1 MKKKLATLLL
11 TSSLL
16 ASTMIAP
23 IAASAD
29 ELQNKIEQQESKLEA
44 IQSEVLS
51 AQQTLTAVQAE
62 ISAAE
67 SRSNELLESRITT
80 QDEVTTLAEEI
91 EQLQIIIEKREEQL
105 QEQARS
111 VQVNGSNTNYIN
123 FVFASESLTDL
134 VARVEVVTT
143 MVSANKSLVE
153 QQISDKEAV
162 TDKKVASEEKLEE
175 IIGMSTELEQLKA
188 DLHIKKIEE
197 ESAIAALNAEQSTV
211 QADRDKFIAQKEEA
225 DRRAAEEAAAIAAAE
240 AAAIAAAEETARVA
254 AIAVEEVAEVETVA
268 TTARTV
274 AAPAVS
280 APQQSAPTET
290 VAPAPAST
298 PVTTPAATPTPAPAP
313 APTPAP
319 SHSGDLI
326 GEAYKYLGVPYVW
339 GGKTPAGFDCSGFT
353 SYVFRQAYGM
363 EIGSWTGAQ
372 ENLGA
377 KISVSEAQPGDLLFW
392 GSAGS
397 TYHVAIS
404 LGGGS
409 YIHAPFE
416 GRTVEVNTISN
427 FTPQFAVRVN

>member
-1 MKKKLATLLL
+1 
-11 TSSLL
+11 
-16 ASTMIAP
+16 MIAP

-91 EQLQIIIEKREEQL
+91 EKLEIIIEKREEQL

-143 MVSANKSLVE
+143 MVSVNKSLVE

-240 AAAIAAAEETARVA
+240 AAAIAVAEEAARVA

-268 TTARTV
+268 TTSRNV
-274 AAPAVS
+274 AIPAVT

-290 VAPAPAST
+290 VAQTPVST
-298 PVTTPAATPTPAPAP
+298 PESTPAPAP
-313 APTPAP
+313 AP
-319 SHSGDLI
+319 SRSGDLI

-339 GGKTPAGFDCSGFT
+339 GGNTPAGFDCSGFT

-372 ENLGA
+372 ENLGT
-377 KISVSEAQPGDLLFW
+377 KINVSQAQPGDLLFW

-397 TYHVAIS
+397 TYHVAIY

-409 YIHAPFE
+409 YIHAPYE

>member
-91 EQLQIIIEKREEQL
+91 EKLEIIIEKREEQL

-225 DRRAAEEAAAIAAAE
+225 DRRAAEEAAAIAAA
-240 AAAIAAAEETARVA
+240 IAAAEEAARVA

-268 TTARTV
+268 TTSRNV
-274 AAPAVS
+274 AAPAVT

-290 VAPAPAST
+290 VAQAPATTPEST
-298 PVTTPAATPTPAPAP
+298 PAPTPAPA
-313 APTPAP
+313 PAP

-372 ENLGA
+372 ENLGT
-377 KISVSEAQPGDLLFW
+377 KISVSQAQPGDLLFW

-397 TYHVAIS
+397 TYHVAIY

-409 YIHAPFE
+409 YIHAPYE

>member
-29 ELQNKIEQQESKLEA
+29 ELQDKIEEQESKLEA
-44 IQSEVLS
+44 IQTKVLS
-51 AQQTLTAVQAE
+51 AQETLTSVQAE

-67 SRSNELLESRITT
+67 SRSNELLESRITA
-80 QDEVTTLAEEI
+80 QDEVTALAEEI

-134 VARVEVVTT
+134 FARVEVVTT

-240 AAAIAAAEETARVA
+240 AAAIAAAEEAARVA

-268 TTARTV
+268 TTSRNV
-274 AAPAVS
+274 AAPAVT

-290 VAPAPAST
+290 VAQAPATTPEST
-298 PVTTPAATPTPAPAP
+298 PAPTPAPA
-313 APTPAP
+313 PAP

-372 ENLGA
+372 ENLGT
-377 KISVSEAQPGDLLFW
+377 KISVSQAQPGDLLFW

-397 TYHVAIS
+397 TYHVAIY

-409 YIHAPFE
+409 YIHAPYE

>member
-91 EQLQIIIEKREEQL
+91 EKLEIIIEKREEQL

-240 AAAIAAAEETARVA
+240 AAAIAAAEEAARVA

-268 TTARTV
+268 TTSRNV
-274 AAPAVS
+274 AAPAVT

-290 VAPAPAST
+290 VAQAPA
-298 PVTTPAATPTPAPAP
+298 TTPESTPAPA
-313 APTPAP
+313 PAP

-372 ENLGA
+372 ENLGT
-377 KISVSEAQPGDLLFW
+377 KISVSQAQPGDLLFW

-397 TYHVAIS
+397 TYHVAIY

-409 YIHAPFE
+409 YIHAPYE

>member
-1 MKKKLATLLL
+1 
-11 TSSLL
+11 
-16 ASTMIAP
+16 MIAP

-91 EQLQIIIEKREEQL
+91 EKLEIIIEKREEQL

-134 VARVEVVTT
+134 LARVEVVTT

-240 AAAIAAAEETARVA
+240 AAAIAAAEEAARVA

-268 TTARTV
+268 TTSRNV
-274 AAPAVS
+274 AAPAVT

-290 VAPAPAST
+290 VAQAPATTPEST
-298 PVTTPAATPTPAPAP
+298 PAPTPAPA
-313 APTPAP
+313 PAP

-372 ENLGA
+372 ENLGT
-377 KISVSEAQPGDLLFW
+377 KISVSQAQPGDLLFW

-397 TYHVAIS
+397 TYHVAIY

-409 YIHAPFE
+409 YIHAPYE

>member
-91 EQLQIIIEKREEQL
+91 EKLEIIIEKREEQL

-240 AAAIAAAEETARVA
+240 AAAIAAAEEAARVA

-268 TTARTV
+268 TTSRNV
-274 AAPAVS
+274 AAPAVT

-290 VAPAPAST
+290 VAQAPA
-298 PVTTPAATPTPAPAP
+298 TTPESTPAPAP
-313 APTPAP
+313 APAPAP

-372 ENLGA
+372 ENLGT
-377 KISVSEAQPGDLLFW
+377 KISVSQAQPGDLLFW

-397 TYHVAIS
+397 TYHVAIY

-409 YIHAPFE
+409 YIHAPYE

>member
-67 SRSNELLESRITT
+67 SRSNELLESRITA
-80 QDEVTTLAEEI
+80 QDEVTALAEEI

-134 VARVEVVTT
+134 FARVEVVTT

-240 AAAIAAAEETARVA
+240 AAAIAAAEEAARVA

-268 TTARTV
+268 TTSRNV
-274 AAPAVS
+274 ATPAVT

-290 VAPAPAST
+290 VAQAPATTPEST
-298 PVTTPAATPTPAPAP
+298 PAPTPA
-313 APTPAP
+313 PAP

-377 KISVSEAQPGDLLFW
+377 KISVSQAQPGDLLFW

-397 TYHVAIS
+397 TYHVAIY

-409 YIHAPFE
+409 YIHAPYE

>member
-1 MKKKLATLLL
+1 MNKKLATLLL

-67 SRSNELLESRITT
+67 SRSNELLESRITA
-80 QDEVTTLAEEI
+80 QDEVNALAEEI

-134 VARVEVVTT
+134 FARVEVVTT

-240 AAAIAAAEETARVA
+240 AAAIAAAEEAARVA

-268 TTARTV
+268 TTSRNV
-274 AAPAVS
+274 ATPAVT

-290 VAPAPAST
+290 VAQAPATTPEST
-298 PVTTPAATPTPAPAP
+298 PAPTPA
-313 APTPAP
+313 PAP

-377 KISVSEAQPGDLLFW
+377 KISVSQAQPGDLLFW

-397 TYHVAIS
+397 TYHVAIY

-409 YIHAPFE
+409 YIHAPYE

>member
-91 EQLQIIIEKREEQL
+91 EKLEIIIEKREEQL

-240 AAAIAAAEETARVA
+240 AAAIAAAEEAARVA

-268 TTARTV
+268 TTSRNV
-274 AAPAVS
+274 AAPAVT
-280 APQQSAPTET
+280 APQQSAPTGT
-290 VAPAPAST
+290 VAQAPATTPEST
-298 PVTTPAATPTPAPAP
+298 PAPTPAPA
-313 APTPAP
+313 PAP

-372 ENLGA
+372 ENLGT
-377 KISVSEAQPGDLLFW
+377 KISVSQAQPGDLLFW

-397 TYHVAIS
+397 TYHVAIY

-409 YIHAPFE
+409 YIHAPYE

>member
-91 EQLQIIIEKREEQL
+91 EKLEIIIEKREEQL

-240 AAAIAAAEETARVA
+240 AAAIAAAEEAARVA

-268 TTARTV
+268 TTSRNV
-274 AAPAVS
+274 AAPAVT

-290 VAPAPAST
+290 VAQAPATTPEST
-298 PVTTPAATPTPAPAP
+298 PAPTPAPA
-313 APTPAP
+313 PAP

-372 ENLGA
+372 ENLGT
-377 KISVSEAQPGDLLFW
+377 KISVSQAQPGDLLFW
-392 GSAGS
+392 ESAGS
-397 TYHVAIS
+397 TYHVAIY

-409 YIHAPFE
+409 YIHAPYE

>member
-91 EQLQIIIEKREEQL
+91 EKLEIIIEKREEQL

-240 AAAIAAAEETARVA
+240 AAAIAAAEEAARVA

-268 TTARTV
+268 TTSRNV
-274 AAPAVS
+274 AAPAVT

-290 VAPAPAST
+290 VAQAPA
-298 PVTTPAATPTPAPAP
+298 TTPESTPAPAP
-313 APTPAP
+313 TPAPTPAPAP

-372 ENLGA
+372 ENLGT
-377 KISVSEAQPGDLLFW
+377 KISVSQAQPGDLLFW

-397 TYHVAIS
+397 TYHVAIY

-409 YIHAPFE
+409 YIHAPYE

>member
-1 MKKKLATLLL
+1 
-11 TSSLL
+11 
-16 ASTMIAP
+16 MIAP

-91 EQLQIIIEKREEQL
+91 EKLEIIIEKREEQL

-240 AAAIAAAEETARVA
+240 AAAIAAAEEAARVA

-268 TTARTV
+268 TTSRNV
-274 AAPAVS
+274 AAPAVT

-290 VAPAPAST
+290 VAQAPA
-298 PVTTPAATPTPAPAP
+298 TTPESTPAPA
-313 APTPAP
+313 PAP

-372 ENLGA
+372 ENLGT
-377 KISVSEAQPGDLLFW
+377 KISVSQAQPGDLLFW

-397 TYHVAIS
+397 TYHVAIY

-409 YIHAPFE
+409 YIHAPYE

>member
-91 EQLQIIIEKREEQL
+91 EKLEIIIEKREEQL

-197 ESAIAALNAEQSTV
+197 ESAI
-211 QADRDKFIAQKEEA
+211 
-225 DRRAAEEAAAIAAAE
+225 
-240 AAAIAAAEETARVA
+240 
-254 AIAVEEVAEVETVA
+254 
-268 TTARTV
+268 
-274 AAPAVS
+274 
-280 APQQSAPTET
+280 
-290 VAPAPAST
+290 
-298 PVTTPAATPTPAPAP
+298 
-313 APTPAP
+313 
-319 SHSGDLI
+319 
-326 GEAYKYLGVPYVW
+326 
-339 GGKTPAGFDCSGFT
+339 
-353 SYVFRQAYGM
+353 
-363 EIGSWTGAQ
+363 EIGRA
-372 ENLGA
+372 
-377 KISVSEAQPGDLLFW
+377 
-392 GSAGS
+392 
-397 TYHVAIS
+397 HV
-404 LGGGS
+404 
-409 YIHAPFE
+409 
-416 GRTVEVNTISN
+416 
-427 FTPQFAVRVN
+427 

>member
-1 MKKKLATLLL
+1 
-11 TSSLL
+11 
-16 ASTMIAP
+16 MIAP

-91 EQLQIIIEKREEQL
+91 EKLEIIIEKREEQL

-240 AAAIAAAEETARVA
+240 AAAIAAAEEAARVA

-268 TTARTV
+268 TTSGNVT
-274 AAPAVS
+274 APA
-280 APQQSAPTET
+280 
-290 VAPAPAST
+290 
-298 PVTTPAATPTPAPAP
+298 
-313 APTPAP
+313 
-319 SHSGDLI
+319 
-326 GEAYKYLGVPYVW
+326 
-339 GGKTPAGFDCSGFT
+339 
-353 SYVFRQAYGM
+353 
-363 EIGSWTGAQ
+363 
-372 ENLGA
+372 
-377 KISVSEAQPGDLLFW
+377 
-392 GSAGS
+392 
-397 TYHVAIS
+397 
-404 LGGGS
+404 
-409 YIHAPFE
+409 
-416 GRTVEVNTISN
+416 
-427 FTPQFAVRVN
+427 

>member
-91 EQLQIIIEKREEQL
+91 EKLEIIIEKREEQL

-240 AAAIAAAEETARVA
+240 AAAIAAAEEAARVA

-268 TTARTV
+268 TTSRNV
-274 AAPAVS
+274 AAPAVT

-290 VAPAPAST
+290 VAQAPATTPEST
-298 PVTTPAATPTPAPAP
+298 PAPTPAPAP
-313 APTPAP
+313 APAP

-372 ENLGA
+372 ENLGT
-377 KISVSEAQPGDLLFW
+377 KISVSQAQPGDLLFW

-397 TYHVAIS
+397 TYHVAIY

-409 YIHAPFE
+409 YIHAPYE

>member
-91 EQLQIIIEKREEQL
+91 EKLEIIIEKREEQL

-240 AAAIAAAEETARVA
+240 AAAIAAAEEAARVA

-268 TTARTV
+268 TTSRNV
-274 AAPAVS
+274 AAPAVT

-290 VAPAPAST
+290 VAQAPA
-298 PVTTPAATPTPAPAP
+298 TTPESTPAP
-313 APTPAP
+313 
-319 SHSGDLI
+319 
-326 GEAYKYLGVPYVW
+326 
-339 GGKTPAGFDCSGFT
+339 
-353 SYVFRQAYGM
+353 
-363 EIGSWTGAQ
+363 
-372 ENLGA
+372 
-377 KISVSEAQPGDLLFW
+377 
-392 GSAGS
+392 
-397 TYHVAIS
+397 
-404 LGGGS
+404 
-409 YIHAPFE
+409 
-416 GRTVEVNTISN
+416 
-427 FTPQFAVRVN
+427 

>member
-91 EQLQIIIEKREEQL
+91 EKLEIIIEKREEQL

-240 AAAIAAAEETARVA
+240 AAAIAAAEEAARVA

-268 TTARTV
+268 TTSRNV
-274 AAPAVS
+274 AAPAVT

-290 VAPAPAST
+290 VAQAPATTPEST
-298 PVTTPAATPTPAPAP
+298 PAPTPA
-313 APTPAP
+313 PAP

-372 ENLGA
+372 ENLGT
-377 KISVSEAQPGDLLFW
+377 KISVSQAQPGDLLFW

-397 TYHVAIS
+397 TYHVAIY

-409 YIHAPFE
+409 YIHAPYE

>member
-1 MKKKLATLLL
+1 
-11 TSSLL
+11 
-16 ASTMIAP
+16 MIAP

-91 EQLQIIIEKREEQL
+91 EKLEIIIEKREEQL

-240 AAAIAAAEETARVA
+240 AAAIAAAEEAARVA

-268 TTARTV
+268 TTSRNV
-274 AAPAVS
+274 AAPAVT

-290 VAPAPAST
+290 VAQAPA
-298 PVTTPAATPTPAPAP
+298 TTPAPTPAPAP
-313 APTPAP
+313 APAP

-372 ENLGA
+372 ENLGT
-377 KISVSEAQPGDLLFW
+377 KISVSQAQPGDLLFW

-397 TYHVAIS
+397 TYHVAIY

-409 YIHAPFE
+409 YIHAPYE

>member
-91 EQLQIIIEKREEQL
+91 EKLEIIIEKREEQL

-240 AAAIAAAEETARVA
+240 AAAIAAAEEAARVA

-268 TTARTV
+268 TTSRNV
-274 AAPAVS
+274 AAPAVT

-290 VAPAPAST
+290 VAQAPATTPEST
-298 PVTTPAATPTPAPAP
+298 PAPTPAPAP
-313 APTPAP
+313 APAPAP

-372 ENLGA
+372 ENLGT
-377 KISVSEAQPGDLLFW
+377 KISVSQAQPGDLLFW

-397 TYHVAIS
+397 TYHVAIY

-409 YIHAPFE
+409 YIHAPYE

>member
-1 MKKKLATLLL
+1 
-11 TSSLL
+11 
-16 ASTMIAP
+16 MIAP

-29 ELQNKIEQQESKLEA
+29 ELQDKIEEQESKLEA
-44 IQSEVLS
+44 IQTKVLS

-91 EQLQIIIEKREEQL
+91 EKLEIIIEKREEQL

-240 AAAIAAAEETARVA
+240 AAAIAAAEEAARVA

-268 TTARTV
+268 TTSRNV
-274 AAPAVS
+274 AAPAVT

-290 VAPAPAST
+290 VAQAPA
-298 PVTTPAATPTPAPAP
+298 TTPESTP

-372 ENLGA
+372 ENLGT
-377 KISVSEAQPGDLLFW
+377 KISVSQAQPGDLLFW

-397 TYHVAIS
+397 TYHVAIY

-409 YIHAPFE
+409 YIHAPYE

>member
-91 EQLQIIIEKREEQL
+91 EKLEIIIEKREEQL

-240 AAAIAAAEETARVA
+240 AAAIAAAEEAARVA

-268 TTARTV
+268 TTSRNV
-274 AAPAVS
+274 AAPAVT

-290 VAPAPAST
+290 VAQAPATTPEST
-298 PVTTPAATPTPAPAP
+298 PA
-313 APTPAP
+313 PAP

-372 ENLGA
+372 ENLGT
-377 KISVSEAQPGDLLFW
+377 KISVSQAQPGDLLFW

-397 TYHVAIS
+397 TYHVAIY

-409 YIHAPFE
+409 YIHAPYE

>member
-91 EQLQIIIEKREEQL
+91 EKLEIIIEKREEQL

-240 AAAIAAAEETARVA
+240 AAAIAAAEEAARVA

-268 TTARTV
+268 TTSRNV
-274 AAPAVS
+274 AAPAVT

-290 VAPAPAST
+290 VAQAPA
-298 PVTTPAATPTPAPAP
+298 TTPAPTPAPA
-313 APTPAP
+313 PAP

-372 ENLGA
+372 ENLGT
-377 KISVSEAQPGDLLFW
+377 KISVSQAQPGDLLFW

-397 TYHVAIS
+397 TYHVAIY

-409 YIHAPFE
+409 YIHAPYE

>member
-91 EQLQIIIEKREEQL
+91 EKLEIIIEKREEQL

-240 AAAIAAAEETARVA
+240 AAAIAAAEEAARVA

-268 TTARTV
+268 TTSRNV
-274 AAPAVS
+274 AAPAVT

-290 VAPAPAST
+290 VAQAPATTPEST
-298 PVTTPAATPTPAPAP
+298 PAPTPAPA
-313 APTPAP
+313 PAP

-372 ENLGA
+372 ENLGT
-377 KISVSEAQPGDLLFW
+377 KISVSQAQPGDLLFW

-397 TYHVAIS
+397 TYHVAIY

-409 YIHAPFE
+409 YIHAPYE

>member
-1 MKKKLATLLL
+1 
-11 TSSLL
+11 
-16 ASTMIAP
+16 MIAP

-91 EQLQIIIEKREEQL
+91 EKLEIIIEKREEQL

-240 AAAIAAAEETARVA
+240 AAAIAAAEEAARVA

-268 TTARTV
+268 TTSRNV
-274 AAPAVS
+274 AAPAVT

-290 VAPAPAST
+290 VAQAPATTPEST
-298 PVTTPAATPTPAPAP
+298 PAPTPAPAP
-313 APTPAP
+313 APAPAP

>member
-1 MKKKLATLLL
+1 
-11 TSSLL
+11 
-16 ASTMIAP
+16 MIAP

-91 EQLQIIIEKREEQL
+91 EKLEIIIEKREEQL

-240 AAAIAAAEETARVA
+240 AAAIAAAEEAARVA

-268 TTARTV
+268 TTSRNV
-274 AAPAVS
+274 AAPAVT

-290 VAPAPAST
+290 VAQAPATTPESTPAPT
-298 PVTTPAATPTPAPAP
+298 PTPTPAPAP
-313 APTPAP
+313 APAP

-372 ENLGA
+372 ENLGT
-377 KISVSEAQPGDLLFW
+377 KISVSQAQPGDLLFW

-397 TYHVAIS
+397 TYHVAIY

-409 YIHAPFE
+409 YIHAPYE

>member
-51 AQQTLTAVQAE
+51 AQQTLAAVQAE

-91 EQLQIIIEKREEQL
+91 EKLEIIIEKREEQL

-240 AAAIAAAEETARVA
+240 AAAIAAAEEAARVA

-268 TTARTV
+268 TTSRNV
-274 AAPAVS
+274 AAPAVT

-290 VAPAPAST
+290 VAQAPATTPEST
-298 PVTTPAATPTPAPAP
+298 PAPTPAPA
-313 APTPAP
+313 PAP

-372 ENLGA
+372 ENLGT
-377 KISVSEAQPGDLLFW
+377 KISVSQAQPGDLLFW

-397 TYHVAIS
+397 TYHVAIY

-409 YIHAPFE
+409 YIHAPYE

>member
-91 EQLQIIIEKREEQL
+91 EKLEIIIEKREEQL

-240 AAAIAAAEETARVA
+240 AAAIAAAEEAARVA

-268 TTARTV
+268 TTSRNV
-274 AAPAVS
+274 AAPAVT

-290 VAPAPAST
+290 VAQAPATTPEST
-298 PVTTPAATPTPAPAP
+298 PAPTPAPAP
-313 APTPAP
+313 APAP

-353 SYVFRQAYGM
+353 SYVFRQAYGV

-372 ENLGA
+372 ENLGT
-377 KISVSEAQPGDLLFW
+377 KISVSQAQPGDLLFW

-397 TYHVAIS
+397 TYHVAIY

-409 YIHAPFE
+409 YIHAPYE

>member
-91 EQLQIIIEKREEQL
+91 EKLEIIIEKREEQL

-240 AAAIAAAEETARVA
+240 AAAIAAAEEAARVA

-268 TTARTV
+268 TTSRNVT
-274 AAPAVS
+274 APAVT

-290 VAPAPAST
+290 VAQAPA
-298 PVTTPAATPTPAPAP
+298 TTPESTPAPAP
-313 APTPAP
+313 APAPAP

-372 ENLGA
+372 ENLGT
-377 KISVSEAQPGDLLFW
+377 KISVSQAQPGDLLFW

-397 TYHVAIS
+397 TYHVAIY

-409 YIHAPFE
+409 YIHAPYE

>member
-91 EQLQIIIEKREEQL
+91 EKLEIIIEKREEQL

-240 AAAIAAAEETARVA
+240 AAAIAAAEEAARVA

-268 TTARTV
+268 TTSRNV
-274 AAPAVS
+274 AAPAVT

-290 VAPAPAST
+290 VAQAPA
-298 PVTTPAATPTPAPAP
+298 TTPESTP
-313 APTPAP
+313 APTPAPPP

-372 ENLGA
+372 ENLGT
-377 KISVSEAQPGDLLFW
+377 KISVSQAQPGDLLFW

-397 TYHVAIS
+397 TYHVAIY

-409 YIHAPFE
+409 YIHAPYE

>member
-1 MKKKLATLLL
+1 
-11 TSSLL
+11 
-16 ASTMIAP
+16 MIAP

-91 EQLQIIIEKREEQL
+91 EKLEIIIEKREEQL

-240 AAAIAAAEETARVA
+240 AAAIAAAEEAARVA

-298 PVTTPAATPTPAPAP
+298 PVTTPAPAATPTPAPAP
-313 APTPAP
+313 TPVP

>member
-51 AQQTLTAVQAE
+51 AQQTLTAVQTE

-91 EQLQIIIEKREEQL
+91 EKLEIIIEKREEQL

-240 AAAIAAAEETARVA
+240 AAAIAAAEEAARVA

-268 TTARTV
+268 TTSRNV
-274 AAPAVS
+274 AAPAVT

-290 VAPAPAST
+290 VAQAPVST
-298 PVTTPAATPTPAPAP
+298 PESTPAPAP
-313 APTPAP
+313 APAP

-372 ENLGA
+372 ENLGT
-377 KISVSEAQPGDLLFW
+377 KISVSQAQPGDLLFW

-397 TYHVAIS
+397 TYHVAIY

-409 YIHAPFE
+409 YIHSPYE

>member
-1 MKKKLATLLL
+1 
-11 TSSLL
+11 
-16 ASTMIAP
+16 MIAP

-91 EQLQIIIEKREEQL
+91 EKLEIIIEKREEQL

-240 AAAIAAAEETARVA
+240 AAAIAAAEEAARVA

-268 TTARTV
+268 TTSRNV
-274 AAPAVS
+274 AAPAVT

-290 VAPAPAST
+290 VAQAPA
-298 PVTTPAATPTPAPAP
+298 TTPAPTPAPA
-313 APTPAP
+313 PAP

-372 ENLGA
+372 ENLGT
-377 KISVSEAQPGDLLFW
+377 KISVSQAQPGDLLFW

-397 TYHVAIS
+397 TYHVAIY

-409 YIHAPFE
+409 YIHAPYE

>member
-91 EQLQIIIEKREEQL
+91 EKLEIIIEKREEQL

-240 AAAIAAAEETARVA
+240 AAAIAAAEEAARVA

-268 TTARTV
+268 TTSRNVT
-274 AAPAVS
+274 APAVT

-290 VAPAPAST
+290 VAQAPATTPEST
-298 PVTTPAATPTPAPAP
+298 PAPTPAPA
-313 APTPAP
+313 PAP

-372 ENLGA
+372 ENLGT
-377 KISVSEAQPGDLLFW
+377 KISVSQAQPGDLLFW

-397 TYHVAIS
+397 TYHVAIY

-409 YIHAPFE
+409 YIHAPYE

>member
-91 EQLQIIIEKREEQL
+91 EKLEIIIEKREEQL

-240 AAAIAAAEETARVA
+240 AAAIAAAEEAARVA

-268 TTARTV
+268 TTSRNV
-274 AAPAVS
+274 AAPAVT

-290 VAPAPAST
+290 VAQAPA
-298 PVTTPAATPTPAPAP
+298 TTPESTPAPAP
-313 APTPAP
+313 APAP

-372 ENLGA
+372 ENLGT
-377 KISVSEAQPGDLLFW
+377 KISVSQAQPGDLLFW

-397 TYHVAIS
+397 TYHVAIY

-409 YIHAPFE
+409 YIHAPYE

>member
-91 EQLQIIIEKREEQL
+91 EKLEIIIEKREEQL

-240 AAAIAAAEETARVA
+240 AAAIAAAE
-254 AIAVEEVAEVETVA
+254 
-268 TTARTV
+268 
-274 AAPAVS
+274 
-280 APQQSAPTET
+280 
-290 VAPAPAST
+290 
-298 PVTTPAATPTPAPAP
+298 
-313 APTPAP
+313 
-319 SHSGDLI
+319 
-326 GEAYKYLGVPYVW
+326 
-339 GGKTPAGFDCSGFT
+339 
-353 SYVFRQAYGM
+353 
-363 EIGSWTGAQ
+363 
-372 ENLGA
+372 
-377 KISVSEAQPGDLLFW
+377 
-392 GSAGS
+392 
-397 TYHVAIS
+397 
-404 LGGGS
+404 
-409 YIHAPFE
+409 
-416 GRTVEVNTISN
+416 
-427 FTPQFAVRVN
+427 

>member
-1 MKKKLATLLL
+1 
-11 TSSLL
+11 
-16 ASTMIAP
+16 MIAP

-91 EQLQIIIEKREEQL
+91 EKLEIIIEKREEQL

-240 AAAIAAAEETARVA
+240 AAAIAAAEEAARVA

-268 TTARTV
+268 TTSRNV
-274 AAPAVS
+274 AAPAVT

-290 VAPAPAST
+290 VAQAPATTPESTPAP
-298 PVTTPAATPTPAPAP
+298 TPAPTPTPAPA
-313 APTPAP
+313 PAP

-372 ENLGA
+372 ENLGT
-377 KISVSEAQPGDLLFW
+377 KISVSQAQPGDLLFW

-397 TYHVAIS
+397 TYHVAIY

-409 YIHAPFE
+409 YIHAPYE